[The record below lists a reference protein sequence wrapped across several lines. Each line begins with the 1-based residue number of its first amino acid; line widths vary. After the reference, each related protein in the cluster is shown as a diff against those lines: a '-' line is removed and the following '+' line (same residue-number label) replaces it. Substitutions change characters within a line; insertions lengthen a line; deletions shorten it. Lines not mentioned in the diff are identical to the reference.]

1 MPAQSYWGLRHAV
14 IRTNDGRDI
23 RVIDEDL
30 EPALLSL
37 KANGRSAGRGPA
49 LARLKLLDPF

>member
-37 KANGRSAGRGPA
+37 EGERQKRR
-49 LARLKLLDPF
+49 